1 MAAMKRSSLRARVM
15 MFSVFPSEIGEHDS
29 PRPETVSCFMK
40 LNSYPS
46 NKVSTEDLK
55 TEMSLRKVLI
65 SATTDL
71 GFHLTGRLKIQLTAE
86 ATGRTFPLNAW
97 RLMSLLCLSNVTT
110 CLSQN
115 PSELWRKWQRAE
127 ISALSHV
134 WHPLPNTFSAQV
146 SFSFKKLC
154 KEKHQ
159 VIYSFTLLL
168 SALWR
173 GENHCINT
181 IFSRKKHCC

>member
-1 MAAMKRSSLRARVM
+1 MIVN
-15 MFSVFPSEIGEHDS
+15 VFPSEIGEHDS

-40 LNSYPS
+40 LNSYTS

-65 SATTDL
+65 SANRVL
-71 GFHLTGRLKIQLTAE
+71 GLHLTGRLKIWLTAE
-86 ATGRTFPLNAW
+86 ATGRPFSWNAW

-134 WHPLPNTFSAQV
+134 WHTLPNTFSAQV

-154 KEKHQ
+154 KEKDW
-159 VIYSFTLLL
+159 VIYSFVIICSMKGGKPLY
-168 SALWR
+168 
-173 GENHCINT
+173 
-181 IFSRKKHCC
+181 

>member
-1 MAAMKRSSLRARVM
+1 MKRSSLRARVM

-40 LNSYPS
+40 LNSYTS

-65 SATTDL
+65 SANTAL
-71 GFHLTGRLKIQLTAE
+71 GLHLTGRLKIWLTTE
-86 ATGRTFPLNAW
+86 ATGRPFPLNAW

-134 WHPLPNTFSAQV
+134 WHTLPNTFSAQV

-181 IFSRKKHCC
+181 IFSRKMHCC